1 MMGLPGLG
9 KLEAEL
15 PEMKESLRAM
25 RQDITAMRLS
35 LERLVEIEEE
45 RLALERGDWRSKERA
60 NVRRLKRVE
69 P

>member
-1 MMGLPGLG
+1 MGLPGLG

-25 RQDITAMRLS
+25 REDITAMRFS
-35 LERLVEIEEE
+35 LERLVQIEEE
-45 RLALERGDWRSKERA
+45 RLLLERGDWRSKERA
-60 NVRRLKRVE
+60 NVRRLKRVD

>member
-1 MMGLPGLG
+1 MGLPGLG

-25 RQDITAMRLS
+25 REDITAMRVS
-35 LERLVEIEEE
+35 LDRLVAVAEE
-45 RLALERGDWRSKERA
+45 RLALERDDWRGKERA
-60 NVRRLKRVE
+60 NVRRLKRVD